1 VGDRGWEKISPH
13 ITSHILH
20 PNLRIVL
27 TGGGTGGHLFPALA
41 LADELKTKNKEC
53 EILFIGSTTGI
64 EKEIVPRYGYPLE
77 LLDIEGFKGRGWFS
91 KLPAGLKAAKAVIF
105 AVKILKSFQP
115 SVVIGTGGYSS
126 GPVIL
131 AARLLGIKTAIL
143 EQNTIPGLT
152 NRLLGKIAN
161 KVFVAF
167 EESKKF
173 FPGGRVILAG
183 NPVRREIL
191 QKSEVRSQESGL
203 NKETVR
209 RRNGETATNTLP
221 FPDSPIHR
229 FTILIFGGS
238 QGAKAVNTAFLD
250 AMEYLADIRDSM
262 KIIHQTGDADYT
274 AVKETYAR
282 KGIKADVM
290 RFIDDMAKAYSFA
303 DLVICRAGA
312 TSIAEITALG
322 LASVLIPY
330 PFAANNHQE
339 MNAKYLAGKGAAIVM
354 RQDEIIGDAL
364 ANAIRKF
371 YKNRDE
377 LQKIKQNAKALGRP
391 NAAME
396 IANIL
401 LASYKLSDARA
412 RKQETGQKAIACILP
427 LATCLFNYV

>member
-1 VGDRGWEKISPH
+1 M
-13 ITSHILH
+13 
-20 PNLRIVL
+20 RIVL

-41 LADELKTKNKEC
+41 LADELKAKNKGC
-53 EILFIGSTTGI
+53 EILFIASTAGI
-64 EKEIVPRYGYPLE
+64 EKDIVPKYGYTLE
-77 LLDIEGFKGRGWFS
+77 LLDIEGFKGKGWFS
-91 KLPAGLKAAKAVIF
+91 KLSVGLRAAKAVIL
-105 AVKILKSFQP
+105 ASKILKPFQP
-115 SVVIGTGGYSS
+115 NWVIGTGGYSS

-131 AARLLGIKTAIL
+131 AARLLRIKTAIL

-152 NRLLGKIAN
+152 NRMLGRIAN

-191 QKSEVRSQESGL
+191 GAGIDKE
-203 NKETVR
+203 KETEK
-209 RRNGETATNTLP
+209 RRNGETETNIP
-221 FPDSPIHR
+221 RFSAPPNHP

-250 AMEYLADIRDSM
+250 AMEYLVDIRDSI
-262 KIIHQTGDADYT
+262 KIIHQTGDTGYT
-274 AVKETYAR
+274 SVKETYER
-282 KGIKADVM
+282 KGIKADVI
-290 RFIDDMAKAYSFA
+290 RFIDDMAKAYSLA

-330 PFAANNHQE
+330 PFATNNHQE
-339 MNAKYLAGKGAAIVM
+339 MNAKYLAGRGAAIVM

-377 LQKIKQNAKALGRP
+377 LQKVKQNAKALGRP

-396 IANIL
+396 ITNIL
-401 LASYKLSDARA
+401 LANYKLSEAKTK
-412 RKQETGQKAIACILP
+412 KQVAGQKALACLLP
-427 LATCLFNYV
+427 LASCILNYV